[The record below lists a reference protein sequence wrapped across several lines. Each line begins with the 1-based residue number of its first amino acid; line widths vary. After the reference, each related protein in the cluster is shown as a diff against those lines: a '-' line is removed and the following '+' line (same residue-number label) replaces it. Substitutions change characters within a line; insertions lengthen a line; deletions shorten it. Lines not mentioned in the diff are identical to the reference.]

1 MTQESWG
8 PVAAVSIVITVM
20 STVGDHA
27 VSTAVSPYGGGQ
39 SLLHISALISLFL
52 TNEPICKTEIE
63 SQMWKTYLW

>member
-52 TNEPICKTEIE
+52 TSELMYKTKTD
-63 SQMWKTYLW
+63 SQI